1 MKNYISNINS
11 IKAKNEL
18 IQTLLKNCLIL
29 IIDQFGNYVVQ
40 YLISLEDSNISLNII
55 NQIINNISF
64 YCKHKYSS
72 YVIDKIF
79 IHANYNQKQR
89 IIQKLSSFEIISD
102 LVFDKQ
108 GNFVILNA
116 LNYANKENKNLI
128 LKNIDI
134 LKNKLNESPH
144 GKKFLYKISK
154 FENFK

>member
-1 MKNYISNINS
+1 MRY
-11 IKAKNEL
+11 
-18 IQTLLKNCLIL
+18 
-29 IIDQFGNYVVQ
+29 Y
-40 YLISLEDSNISLNII
+40 YLS
-55 NQIINNISF
+55 
-64 YCKHKYSS
+64 
-72 YVIDKIF
+72 VIDKIF